1 MLTSLL
7 LTFTCLIATVSA
19 ILKFPVKKIDDHEFV
34 SNILS
39 RIAKGKQPSYYRTE
53 EGAIVINDYENSQYY
68 GQITIGAPEQKFNVI
83 FDTGSADLWV
93 ASSNCDSSCGRTH
106 AKYDSSKSKT
116 YVANGTV
123 FDIEYGSGPV
133 SGYDSNDR
141 VGLGG
146 LVVTNQVFAEVT
158 DASGLGAAYK
168 LGKFDGILGMA
179 FSSISVNKNPTIFE
193 AAFNQGL
200 VSSKQFAFYLGNS
213 EDDAGELV
221 LGGYDTTHFTG
232 ELTWV
237 NLIAETYWEIKLD
250 KLVVDTTTYAK
261 DGAKAII
268 DTGTS
273 LLTGPSEIVKSL
285 AAQVGAKSLSN
296 GEYMVSCRA
305 DLPDFDFIID
315 GKTYTLTSTDYL
327 IPDGDVC
334 ILGIMGLDVPAP
346 SGPLWI
352 LGDIFIRKYYT
363 VFDEAN
369 NRVGLALANHNA

>member
-1 MLTSLL
+1 
-7 LTFTCLIATVSA
+7 
-19 ILKFPVKKIDDHEFV
+19 LKFPVKKIDDHEFV